1 MDCDLFAAWWSSS
14 TRLFS
19 RIFRGSSDPPGP
31 APMKPAI
38 PLHQKQ
44 AGLAA
49 SKLGVGTSK
58 KHRAFVAGDEQWY
71 KKIFDP
77 SSDFILT
84 WNRVFLV
91 SCFAALFI
99 DPLYFY
105 VPKITYGSSVS
116 CVGTDIHLAVIVTF
130 LRSVA
135 DLLYVLHIIIKFRTA
150 YINPSATLRVFG
162 RGDLVTNP
170 KEIAWKYLRSD
181 FAVDVVAALPLPQV
195 TGYSIFLV
203 LGNSSV
209 TSANDPW
216 C

>member
-1 MDCDLFAAWWSSS
+1 
-14 TRLFS
+14 
-19 RIFRGSSDPPGP
+19 
-31 APMKPAI
+31 MKLAI

-71 KKIFDP
+71 NKIFDP

-84 WNRVFLV
+84 WHRVFLV

-105 VPKITYGSSVS
+105 VPKISYGSPNS
-116 CVGTDIHLAVIVTF
+116 CVGTDTHLAVIVTL

-170 KEIAWKYLRSD
+170 REIAWKYLRSD

-195 TGYSIFLV
+195 AWYCFFCS
-203 LGNSSV
+203 
-209 TSANDPW
+209 

>member
-1 MDCDLFAAWWSSS
+1 
-14 TRLFS
+14 
-19 RIFRGSSDPPGP
+19 
-31 APMKPAI
+31 MKPAI

-49 SKLGVGTSK
+49 SKHGVGISK

-71 KKIFDP
+71 NKIFDP

-91 SCFAALFI
+91 SSFAALFI

-105 VPKITYGSSVS
+105 VPKVTYGPSLS

-135 DLLYVLHIIIKFRTA
+135 DLLYVLHIVIKFRTA

-195 TGYSIFLV
+195 TGYSFLFFW
-203 LGNSSV
+203 GS
-209 TSANDPW
+209 W
-216 C
+216 